1 MKLDDDGALHMA
13 STEFGISV
21 LASQLIAV
29 CYLFKLKPPRRF
41 QGITLSRNFHSNQSK
56 FKLGTEVITNK
67 NDNGLTPIAKI
78 NV

>member
-29 CYLFKLKPPRRF
+29 CYLFKLKPPRRMFFADF
-41 QGITLSRNFHSNQSK
+41 QEISIQ
-56 FKLGTEVITNK
+56 
-67 NDNGLTPIAKI
+67 I
-78 NV
+78 NPNLN